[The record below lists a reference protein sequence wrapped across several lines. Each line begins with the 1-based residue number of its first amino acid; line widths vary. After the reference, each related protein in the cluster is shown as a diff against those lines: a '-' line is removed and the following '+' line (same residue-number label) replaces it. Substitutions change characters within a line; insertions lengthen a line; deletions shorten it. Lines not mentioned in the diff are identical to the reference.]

1 MKEWKP
7 FYENWRGTRRLP
19 CSYNFS
25 THKWALSFWR
35 PSNHHSFLSKGKYWW
50 QWLRWVVE
58 FEKKSLLEKS
68 GGCSPYYQ
76 LCLYDELVWW
86 RRSLLVIVRKGKDDW
101 RPPAC
106 ILHSDS
112 HQENYTSMT
121 KEFWNFWM
129 YVIQR
134 WLHIQIWWTKK
145 TYLIHLQLHACLIWP
160 VSE

>member
-35 PSNHHSFLSKGKYWW
+35 PSNHHSSKREVLMAMVASRGIW
-50 QWLRWVVE
+50 E
-58 FEKKSLLEKS
+58 EKS
-68 GGCSPYYQ
+68 AGKIGSWSPYYQ

-134 WLHIQIWWTKK
+134 WLHIQISATINYIILDLVNKEN
-145 TYLIHLQLHACLIWP
+145 I
-160 VSE
+160 SNS